1 MSNAEQYVAASGD
14 ALLMDEWGATN
25 GVSHLQT
32 MVSLA
37 DQQLVPWME
46 WEYCGCN
53 EKGAPTHDP
62 QGVVYNENKTPTG
75 ENLNLG
81 TLEALVEPYPQVIAG
96 TPHSWGFDRNSAT
109 FTFHYSTRSAD
120 GMRSFPSGSVTQIA
134 TPRLSYPDGYA
145 AQVSGGKVVSRSGA
159 RVMRVASCPGASE
172 VAVKVA
178 PALAPAQGC

>member
-1 MSNAEQYVAASGD
+1 MSGGD
-14 ALLMDEWGATN
+14 ERRLRPSDDGFARRPTARAVD
-25 GVSHLQT
+25 GVGVLRVQR
-32 MVSLA
+32 
-37 DQQLVPWME
+37 E
-46 WEYCGCN
+46 
-53 EKGAPTHDP
+53 GAPTHDP

-81 TLEALVEPYPQVIAG
+81 TLEALVEPYPQVTAG

-134 TPRLSYPDGYA
+134 TPRLSYPKGYA

-159 RVMRVASCPGASE
+159 RVMRV
-172 VAVKVA
+172 
-178 PALAPAQGC
+178 